1 MTHFPSARTTVLL
14 VTIGLLLI
22 AGAALGQQPM
32 SPSPPPAGPGFA
44 RACAEEPARFA
55 GFIAYL
61 RTRIAIAAEQSEIWD
76 QFVAEAQA
84 GTGPGRDLCASPPD
98 ESQMRDPLQSMAVHE
113 RAMAARL
120 AALRAMRGAL
130 EKLIAR
136 LTDPQKVV
144 LTEILSRRP
153 PGPMGMIMMMPPGP
167 PGPR

>member
-32 SPSPPPAGPGFA
+32 APSPPQGFA
-44 RACAEEPARFA
+44 RVCAEEPARFA

-84 GTGPGRDLCASPPD
+84 GTRPGRDLCASPSD
-98 ESQMRDPLQSMAVHE
+98 ASQMRDPLQSMVVHE

-120 AALRAMRGAL
+120 EALRAMRGAL
-130 EKLIAR
+130 EKLSAR
-136 LTDPQKVV
+136 LSDAQKVV

-153 PGPMGMIMMMPPGP
+153 PGPMGMVMMMPPGP